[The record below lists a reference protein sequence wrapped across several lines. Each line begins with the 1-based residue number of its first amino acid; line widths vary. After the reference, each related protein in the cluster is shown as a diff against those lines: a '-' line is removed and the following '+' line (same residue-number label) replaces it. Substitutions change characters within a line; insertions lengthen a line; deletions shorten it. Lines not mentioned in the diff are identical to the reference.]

1 MKTYA
6 NFLYSTREQV
16 NCFIRE
22 LSPTFAPEV
31 SRIRRLLDTWQPYDT
46 NTPNALQLKQLPN
59 TIECYMMEET
69 GNNIWVR
76 RIRDKHRNSPR
87 ENRDRRDGRDGKGKD
102 KDKTSRDSQS
112 LQDVC
117 CSLCGGH
124 GHLDTQ
130 CNFSAKLLK
139 TQESLKA
146 IDQKRKM
153 QLQANFKQEQQKRW
167 ARHLWKKVSTIR
179 QLFNG
184 DAGVQEVNELLETL
198 PELMAQQDDVNS
210 TSECSSSSSS
220 SSNEG
225 DNK

>member
-1 MKTYA
+1 VLLPPKSADCQDDIHLYAHKFDSWLRYETYA
-6 NFLYSTREQV
+6 NCLYSTREQV

-31 SRIRRLLDTWQPYDT
+31 SRIRRLLDTWQPYDA

-76 RIRDKHRNSPR
+76 CIRDKHRNSPH
-87 ENRDRRDGRDGKGKD
+87 ENRDRRDGRDGKDKD
-102 KDKTSRDSQS
+102 KCKTSRDSRS
-112 LQDVC
+112 LQDVY

-124 GHLDTQ
+124 GHPDTQ
-130 CNFSAKLLK
+130 CDFSAKLLK

-153 QLQANFKQEQQKRW
+153 QLQANLSNKNDGPDIFGR
-167 ARHLWKKVSTIR
+167 RSV
-179 QLFNG
+179 QLDNSL
-184 DAGVQEVNELLETL
+184 VETL
-198 PELMAQQDDVNS
+198 VYKKLMNYWRHSQS
-210 TSECSSSSSS
+210 
-220 SSNEG
+220 
-225 DNK
+225 